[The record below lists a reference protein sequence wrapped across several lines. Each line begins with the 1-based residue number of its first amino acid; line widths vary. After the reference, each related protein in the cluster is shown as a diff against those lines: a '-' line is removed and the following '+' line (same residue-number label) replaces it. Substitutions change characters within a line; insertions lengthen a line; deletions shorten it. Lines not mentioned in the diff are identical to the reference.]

1 MNKGKMKMENIMSRK
16 RLIRTGFPYD
26 DYKFV
31 DKPGQYM
38 AILDAKCWGY
48 NNLLLFFTLTDYN
61 YKTIITSAWRDSGY
75 YGLRNTPAGSKVLLL
90 FRRAKTTGNV
100 YLAGAEVLETEQ
112 EVIYGEDI

>member
-1 MNKGKMKMENIMSRK
+1 MNEWKMKMENIMSRK

-26 DYKFV
+26 AYKYI

-38 AILDAKCWGY
+38 AILDAKCWGH

-61 YKTIITSAWRDSGY
+61 YKTIITGAWRNTNY
-75 YGLRNTPAGSKVLLL
+75 YCLRNVPAGSKVLLL

-100 YLAGAEVLETEQ
+100 YMAGAEVIEAEQ
-112 EVIYGEDI
+112 ESIYGEDV